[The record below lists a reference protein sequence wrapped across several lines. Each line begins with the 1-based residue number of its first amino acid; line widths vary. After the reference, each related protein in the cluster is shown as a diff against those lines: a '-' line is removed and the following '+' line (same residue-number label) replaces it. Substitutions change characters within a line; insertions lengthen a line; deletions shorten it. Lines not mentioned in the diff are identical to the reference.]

1 MPLGEMERTLA
12 IEIRSQTGAQTDVA
26 SGGGGGGGGGTTEAK
41 SKGKKDKEDD
51 KINDIASLGKLVGI
65 QFGIAAML

>member
-26 SGGGGGGGGGTTEAK
+26 SGGGGGGTTEAK
-41 SKGKKDKEDD
+41 SKSKKDKEKDQ
-51 KINDIASLGKLVGI
+51 KMTKL
-65 QFGIAAML
+65 L